1 MSYKKIISNCN
12 GKPHGF
18 KTPNEAD
25 IKCIRQRTTLWPPV
39 LFWYRYKGEAG
50 RGGDSHTLCIYT
62 KSFYLF
68 ESVRTRTASLAC
80 ILHTVVSTPGSED
93 TQTLLLWTHISHSV
107 WYKGEGN
114 GIHCLPSGC
123 RRLQPAWTCCSGG
136 GGAKSPL
143 SAERG
148 PPCPRGGRPLRGA
161 GVPGHPGAGRR
172 RLPHEA
178 PQPGVRGPE
187 APPVRPSACRTRG
200 RPGSRAEPETR
211 AESETRAEPE
221 APAAPKAVPREPWG
235 SVPPLVLPFV
245 FSSPPSPPQE
255 ASAGLRGVDQACRP
269 RAHTG
274 GPRRASRE
282 ERSPRLGGP
291 TKPRARRGA
300 GGPGEDPGRGHPRA
314 GADSPPSLC
323 APRPPHPL
331 LFPGINSGRWFFT
344 IAAV

>member
-1 MSYKKIISNCN
+1 MYKKIISNCN
-12 GKPHGF
+12 GKSQGF

-25 IKCIRQRTTLWPPV
+25 IKCIRQRTTLWLPV

-93 TQTLLLWTHISHSV
+93 TQTLLLRTHISHSV

-123 RRLQPAWTCCSGG
+123 RRLEPAWTCCSGG

-255 ASAGLRGVDQACRP
+255 ASAGLRG
-269 RAHTG
+269 G
-274 GPRRASRE
+274 GPGLSAPRTHRRAPAGFARGE
-282 ERSPRLGGP
+282 EPEAWRPYEAACSAGG
-291 TKPRARRGA
+291 RGARRGPRSRA
-300 GGPGEDPGRGHPRA
+300 PEGRSRLPALALRPA
-314 GADSPPSLC
+314 ASPP
-323 APRPPHPL
+323 PTR
-331 LFPGINSGRWFFT
+331 SGNQ
-344 IAAV
+344 